1 MSSILVPSFGK
12 VVGIDIARLDARKT
26 KNLDFEEFNDGNA
39 HNTPQGALHV
49 STGQLETTGLDTCV
63 GIGIIDQGKCI
74 LAHIDALA
82 NHWDLTELLRKRANP
97 ETAKVHLFN
106 YLPPTG
112 EPEDY
117 LFHRARTVVAVSLQ
131 KLGLLEQ
138 AESHS
143 VSLFDK
149 VGVSPDGISIQDP
162 SQSRTV
168 HTSTKLKAFDG
179 PV

>member
-12 VVGIDIARLDARKT
+12 VVGIDFTRLDARQT
-26 KNLDFEEFNDGNA
+26 NNLNFEEFSDGSL
-39 HNTPQGALHV
+39 HQTPQGALHV
-49 STGQLETTGLDTCV
+49 STGRLETTGLDTCV

-82 NHWDLTELLRKRANP
+82 NHWDLTELLRKRASP

-131 KLGLLEQ
+131 KLGLLEK
-138 AESHS
+138 AETHG

-149 VGVSPDGISIQDP
+149 IGISPDGISIGNP
-162 SQSRTV
+162 TQSRGPD
-168 HTSTKLKAFDG
+168 TSTKLG
-179 PV
+179 SGLIN